1 MHMCHNPW
9 MASSSIEKV
18 NIRLVVLVK
27 PREKKLVQSL
37 ARKEK
42 VSTSE
47 IVRRSLH
54 SYTAKSSREEAE
66 VKAAIVEMNEALDKA
81 LVAVRSARKEVAGNI
96 AAMRKMRSLA
106 K

>member
-1 MHMCHNPW
+1 
-9 MASSSIEKV
+9 MATSSVEKV
-18 NIRLVVLVK
+18 SIRLVVLVK
-27 PREKKLVQSL
+27 PRDKKLVQSL

-54 SYTAKSSREEAE
+54 SYTAKSSQEEAE
-66 VKAAIVEMNEALDKA
+66 VSAAIVEMNEALDKA
-81 LVAVRSARKEVAGNI
+81 LVAVRSARKEIADNI

>member
-1 MHMCHNPW
+1 
-9 MASSSIEKV
+9 MATLSNEKV

-54 SYTAKSSREEAE
+54 SYTAKSSQEEAE
-66 VKAAIVEMNEALDKA
+66 VSAAIGEMNEALDKA
-81 LVAVRSARKEVAGNI
+81 LLAVRSARREVASNI
-96 AAMRKMRSLA
+96 AAMRRLRSA
-106 K
+106 TK